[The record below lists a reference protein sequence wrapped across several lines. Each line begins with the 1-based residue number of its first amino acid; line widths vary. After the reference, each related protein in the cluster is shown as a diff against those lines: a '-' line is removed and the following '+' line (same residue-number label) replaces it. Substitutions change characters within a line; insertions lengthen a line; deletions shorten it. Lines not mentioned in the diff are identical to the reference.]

1 MYNRLFRLNKPQM
14 NKVEVCH
21 VQKKRPTYPLH
32 GIKKMHSLSFF
43 FKYIKQIACLFD
55 IIIGTTHRKNIFHLK
70 IEPQDFSEN
79 ILFQIFQ

>member
-1 MYNRLFRLNKPQM
+1 MYYRLFRLNKPQM

-21 VQKKRPTYPLH
+21 VQKKWPTYPLH
-32 GIKKMHSLSFF
+32 GIKKLHSLSFF
-43 FKYIKQIACLFD
+43 FYIKQIACLFD